1 MENIKFESV
10 LVESAKLPMVKID
23 RELFLR
29 KELRGRYNQE
39 TVEKAIQYNPAYA
52 GINVEDIN
60 KIAKSCIAVETRKV
74 TALSAAAGLPGG
86 FAMIGTIPA
95 DIAQYFGH
103 ILRMLQKL
111 IYLYGC
117 SDLNIHSKE
126 LNEETKNSLTL
137 FAGIM
142 FGVEGA
148 VNTINKLADQVARQ
162 LVKKLPQK
170 ALTKGAIYP
179 IVKKVATLLGV
190 KMTKQIFA
198 KGVAKVVPV
207 LGAVTSGGL
216 TFATFKPMAEKLR
229 KHLASGELAS
239 VEYYKKMDGETAI
252 DAEILDDIEYDKE

>member
-1 MENIKFESV
+1 
-10 LVESAKLPMVKID
+10 
-23 RELFLR
+23 
-29 KELRGRYNQE
+29 
-39 TVEKAIQYNPAYA
+39 
-52 GINVEDIN
+52 
-60 KIAKSCIAVETRKV
+60 
-74 TALSAAAGLPGG
+74 
-86 FAMIGTIPA
+86 MIGTIPA

-111 IYLYGC
+111 IYLYGW
-117 SDLNIHSKE
+117 SDLNLDSKE
-126 LNEETKNSLTL
+126 LDEETKNSLTL